1 MRPFSTSP
9 NRRTALLTIHKKDLS
24 ERYGVSVRTITRWL
38 SEEPSVYDLDSLL
51 SLIERLDMKAGL

>member
-1 MRPFSTSP
+1 MPRKTG
-9 NRRTALLTIHKKDLS
+9 RTNLKVLVYEIDKHDLS
-24 ERYGVSVRTITRWL
+24 KRYGVSVRTITRWL